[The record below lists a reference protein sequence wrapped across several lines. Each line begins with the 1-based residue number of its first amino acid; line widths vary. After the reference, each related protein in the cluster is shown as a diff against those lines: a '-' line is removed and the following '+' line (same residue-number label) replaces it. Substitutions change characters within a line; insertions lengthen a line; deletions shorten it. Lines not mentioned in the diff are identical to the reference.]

1 MAVDITIL
9 VFSSD
14 HDLLD
19 TLRRGLLTSGFR
31 KLKLESDLALATSYI
46 ESNESFDL
54 AIISLTADQTEGLD
68 LLNAI
73 RRIKPHVECIIVT
86 AANDA
91 DLAVDCLKRGAA
103 DYLTVPIVKAKLIN
117 AIKQAMRYKMPA
129 DGRLRILIM
138 EDDPVSGLLIQRYLD
153 SYGECNLVTDGK
165 KAIEAFEQAI
175 ETEEKYHLI
184 ILDIMVP
191 EIHGKDVLKK
201 IRELEMEKRIPEQG
215 RTKVIMTTA
224 LSDSVNVIDSFKYKC
239 DAYLIK
245 PIDKKTLLGEIVRLG
260 VVQRLSEE

>member
-1 MAVDITIL
+1 

-14 HDLLD
+14 QDLLD
-19 TLRRGLLTSGFR
+19 TLRRGLLTSGF
-31 KLKLESDLALATSYI
+31 KNLKLETDLALANSYI
-46 ESNESFDL
+46 ESNECFDI
-54 AIISLTADQTEGLD
+54 AIISIAADQTEGLD
-68 LLNAI
+68 LLNTI
-73 RRIKPHVECIIVT
+73 RRIKPHAECIIVT

-103 DYLTVPIVKAKLIN
+103 DYLTVPIAKEKLIN
-117 AIKQAMRYKMPA
+117 AIKQAMRYKRPA
-129 DGRLRILIM
+129 DGRPRILIM
-138 EDDPVSGLLIQRYLD
+138 EDDPVSGLLIQRYLE

-165 KAIEAFEQAI
+165 MAIEAFEQAI
-175 ETEEKYHLI
+175 ETEKKYHLI

-191 EIHGKDVLKK
+191 EINGKDVLKK

-224 LSDSVNVIDSFKYKC
+224 LSDSGNIIDSFTYKC

-245 PIDKKTLLGEIVRLG
+245 PIDRKKLLREISSLG
-260 VVQRLSEE
+260 LMQRISED

>member
-1 MAVDITIL
+1 MDITIL

-14 HDLLD
+14 QDLLD

-31 KLKLESDLALATSYI
+31 KLKLASDPALATSHI
-46 ESNESFDL
+46 ESNESLDI
-54 AIISLTADQTEGLD
+54 AIIGLTADQTEGLD
-68 LLNAI
+68 LLNTI

-103 DYLTVPIVKAKLIN
+103 DYLTVPIVKKRLID

-129 DGRLRILIM
+129 DGRPRILIM

-175 ETEEKYHLI
+175 GTEERYHLI

-191 EIHGKDVLKK
+191 EINGKDVLKK

-224 LSDSVNVIDSFKYKC
+224 LSDSGNVIDSFKYKC

-245 PIDKKTLLGEIVRLG
+245 PIDKKKLLREISSLG
-260 VVQRLSEE
+260 LMQRIAED

>member
-1 MAVDITIL
+1 MALDITIL

-14 HDLLD
+14 QDLLD
-19 TLRRGLLTSGFR
+19 TLRRGMLTSGFK

-68 LLNAI
+68 LLNTI
-73 RRIKPHVECIIVT
+73 RRIKPHAECIIVT

-103 DYLTVPIVKAKLIN
+103 DYLTTPIAKEKLIN

-129 DGRLRILIM
+129 DERPRILIM
-138 EDDPVSGLLIQRYLD
+138 EDDPVSGCLIQRYLD

-175 ETEEKYHLI
+175 ETE
-184 ILDIMVP
+184 
-191 EIHGKDVLKK
+191 
-201 IRELEMEKRIPEQG
+201 
-215 RTKVIMTTA
+215 
-224 LSDSVNVIDSFKYKC
+224 
-239 DAYLIK
+239 
-245 PIDKKTLLGEIVRLG
+245 
-260 VVQRLSEE
+260 

>member
-1 MAVDITIL
+1 MDITIL

-14 HDLLD
+14 QDLLD
-19 TLRRGLLTSGFR
+19 TLRRGLLTSGFK
-31 KLKLESDLALATSYI
+31 KLQLESDLALATAYI
-46 ESNESFDL
+46 ESNVSLDI
-54 AIISLTADQTEGLD
+54 AIISITADQTESLD
-68 LLNAI
+68 LLNTI

-91 DLAVDCLKRGAA
+91 DLAVDCLKRGAT
-103 DYLTVPIVKAKLIN
+103 DYLTVPIVKEKMNN
-117 AIKQAMRYKMPA
+117 AIKHAMRYKIPA
-129 DGRLRILIM
+129 DRRPRILIM
-138 EDDPVSGLLIQRYLD
+138 EDDLVSGRLMQRYLD

-165 KAIEAFEQAI
+165 KAIEAFEQAM
-175 ETEEKYHLI
+175 ETENRYHLI

-191 EIHGKDVLKK
+191 EINGKDVLKK

-224 LSDSVNVIDSFKYKC
+224 LSDSGNIIDSFTYKC

-245 PIDKKTLLGEIVRLG
+245 PIDKKKLLGEIVHLG
-260 VVQRLSEE
+260 IAQKLSDE

>member
-14 HDLLD
+14 RDLLD

-31 KLKLESDLALATSYI
+31 KLILESDSASATSYI
-46 ESNESFDL
+46 ESDESFDL
-54 AIISLTADQTEGLD
+54 AIISLTTDQTEGLD
-68 LLNAI
+68 LLNTI

-91 DLAVDCLKRGAA
+91 DLAVDCLKRGAT
-103 DYLTVPIVKAKLIN
+103 DFLTLPIVKEKLIN

-129 DGRLRILIM
+129 DGRPRILIM
-138 EDDPVSGLLIQRYLD
+138 EDDPVSGLLMLRYLD
-153 SYGECNLVTDGK
+153 SCGECNLVTDGK
-165 KAIEAFEQAI
+165 KAIESFEQAI
-175 ETEEKYHLI
+175 ETDNRYHLI

-191 EIHGKDVLKK
+191 EIHGKDVLKE
-201 IRELEMEKRIPEQG
+201 IRELEMGKGIPEQG
-215 RTKVIMTTA
+215 RAKIIMTTA
-224 LSDSVNVIDSFKYKC
+224 LSDSVNIIDSFTYKC

-245 PIDKKTLLGEIVRLG
+245 PIDKKTLLGEIMRLG
-260 VVQRLSEE
+260 VVHKLSEK